1 MSWFECSKNECPVC
15 REHFP
20 GGCTLG
26 DDRHYDHLISIIH
39 PDVAQYEEEVKM
51 IIFLIDDVFFSIIHV
66 RVSAQYLTFKYECLL
81 KVIAFIRMFNYNI

>member
-1 MSWFECSKNECPVC
+1 
-15 REHFP
+15 
-20 GGCTLG
+20 
-26 DDRHYDHLISIIH
+26 
-39 PDVAQYEEEVKM
+39 M